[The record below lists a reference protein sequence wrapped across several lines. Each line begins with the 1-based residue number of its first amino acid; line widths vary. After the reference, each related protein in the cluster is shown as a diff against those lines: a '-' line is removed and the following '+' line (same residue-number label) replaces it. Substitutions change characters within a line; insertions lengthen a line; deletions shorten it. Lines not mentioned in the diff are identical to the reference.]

1 MAIKILG
8 RTSRSSKRNV
18 STNLVS
24 GKSSQF
30 SRSGYLPTIPAP
42 FRGSTD
48 AVDYI
53 IVAGGGGA
61 GGNSLADKGGGGG
74 GAGGYL
80 SGAGR
85 GLYGTSL
92 AVNTGV
98 YTITVGGG
106 GDSVT
111 QAGGGGGGGSGY
123 YSPSLATNGALYTG
137 SSTTPGNSGDSR
149 RGTAGNTA
157 TAGKIY
163 LS

>member
-1 MAIKILG
+1 L
-8 RTSRSSKRNV
+8 
-18 STNLVS
+18 S
-24 GKSSQF
+24 G
-30 SRSGYLPTIPAP
+30 
-42 FRGSTD
+42 
-48 AVDYI
+48 
-53 IVAGGGGA
+53 
-61 GGNSLADKGGGGG
+61 ADFGGGGG
-74 GAGGYL
+74 GGGYF
-80 SGAGR
+80 GG
-85 GLYGTSL
+85 
-92 AVNTGV
+92 
-98 YTITVGGG
+98 GGG